1 MYIEASTNPTYHNNT
16 LASYS
21 TGFKHSLYL
30 FIPKLHTRTLANMTT
45 LTDPLTSNNKE
56 NPKAEGSS
64 TFKFCLI

>member
-16 LASYS
+16 LVSYS
-21 TGFKHSLYL
+21 TAFKHFLYF

-56 NPKAEGSS
+56 NPKAGESLMS
-64 TFKFCLI
+64 KFYLI